1 MPRVVGASSYSELFP
16 GSDITD
22 EEWAFMK
29 AMAAYQKRWGRR
41 YPSWREVLFV
51 LHCLGYRKVAAAV
64 PADGT
69 PPTAAE
75 AALGRAAKSENRNT
89 KSEKIVSQAGL
100 PVPDA
105 HLPPDRESA

>member
-29 AMAAYQKRWGRR
+29 AMAAYQKRWTRR

-51 LHCLGYRKVAAAV
+51 LKCLGYRQVAA
-64 PADGT
+64 PQPFEDPLPG
-69 PPTAAE
+69 E
-75 AALGRAAKSENRNT
+75 QNLLKAAKGET
-89 KSEKIVSQAGL
+89 E
-100 PVPDA
+100 A
-105 HLPPDRESA
+105 HP

>member
-29 AMAAYQKRWGRR
+29 AMAAYQKRWTRR

-51 LHCLGYRKVAAAV
+51 LHCLGYRKVTAAV
-64 PADGT
+64 PADST

-75 AALGRAAKSENRNT
+75 AALGRAAKSEIRSA
-89 KSEKIVSQAGL
+89 KSEKETATADAQH
-100 PVPDA
+100 PDPDA
-105 HLPPDRESA
+105 SPDRRSA